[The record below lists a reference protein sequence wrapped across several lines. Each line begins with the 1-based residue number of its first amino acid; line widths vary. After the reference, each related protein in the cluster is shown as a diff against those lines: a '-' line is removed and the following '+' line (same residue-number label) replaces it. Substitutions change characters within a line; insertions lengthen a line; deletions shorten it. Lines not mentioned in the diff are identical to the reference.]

1 MSTKTKKQLKEIKAE
16 DFGGWSSSFWL
27 IKKKSS
33 KETQYST
40 LRVDM
45 DHKLQNRF
53 RRYLTQQLQ
62 GKEFHLA
69 EYDYNNA
76 DGDDALFTID
86 TDTTDFSKV
95 LAEISKGFANPKVSS
110 HDELLKSWAYV
121 ILFEKDGR
129 KLYAWKK
136 VSADTQPKK
145 AAAKD
150 LAFFLNKKLVDLDDK
165 EVFMIYP
172 RYDFFVYD
180 GTTFIA
186 NKRQFES
193 SMNFREGMKAKA
205 VEVIQD
211 FVSTGS
217 FVNTERITKYV
228 GDNLHHLRK
237 MASILKAGY
246 YKQPNY
252 IQKMIAVSK
261 EEGWELKVE
270 DGKVVVEDET
280 IELLLK
286 LLNNDRLRSP
296 INNELFDSAA
306 KALVGGKSA
315 AA

>member
-16 DFGGWSSSFWL
+16 DFGGWTPSFWL

-33 KETQYST
+33 KETSYST
-40 LRVDM
+40 FRVDM
-45 DHKLQNRF
+45 DQKLQNRF
-53 RRYLTQQLQ
+53 RRYLKQQLQ
-62 GKEFHLA
+62 GTEFHLA

-86 TDTTDFSKV
+86 AETTDFSKV
-95 LAEISKGFANPKVSS
+95 VIEISKGFGNPKVSS
-110 HDELLKSWAYV
+110 HEELLKSWAYV

-145 AAAKD
+145 VAAKD

-205 VEVIQD
+205 VEVIED
-211 FVSTGS
+211 FIHCGS

-306 KALVGGKSA
+306 KALVGGKA
-315 AA
+315 TA

>member
-1 MSTKTKKQLKEIKAE
+1 
-16 DFGGWSSSFWL
+16 
-27 IKKKSS
+27 
-33 KETQYST
+33 
-40 LRVDM
+40 
-45 DHKLQNRF
+45 
-53 RRYLTQQLQ
+53 
-62 GKEFHLA
+62 
-69 EYDYNNA
+69 
-76 DGDDALFTID
+76 
-86 TDTTDFSKV
+86 
-95 LAEISKGFANPKVSS
+95 
-110 HDELLKSWAYV
+110 
-121 ILFEKDGR
+121 
-129 KLYAWKK
+129 
-136 VSADTQPKK
+136 
-145 AAAKD
+145 
-150 LAFFLNKKLVDLDDK
+150 
-165 EVFMIYP
+165 MIYP
-172 RYDFFVYD
+172 RYEFIVYD
-180 GTTFIA
+180 GTTFVV